1 MCELLLPGFVSGFTF
16 ACELFNN
23 MKQLTIKIMET
34 KSKVLIVDDD
44 IDVIN
49 VLQTILEHEG
59 YEVVTAFNKIEAI
72 EKAKKEKPDL
82 AILDVMM
89 TTHFEGFEL
98 AKEFKGDEEFK
109 NMPVIMQTSIEIL
122 TTTNPSVQQMA
133 WEFRQDPKYKELQV
147 LLIKE
152 LSSGNAGIDYLS
164 EQGENI
170 WVPVNGF
177 LKKPVDSSSLL
188 PVITNLLEKKEL
200 V

>member
-1 MCELLLPGFVSGFTF
+1 
-16 ACELFNN
+16 
-23 MKQLTIKIMET
+23 MET
-34 KSKVLIVDDD
+34 KAKILIVDDD

-59 YEVVTAFNKIEAI
+59 YHVITAFNKTEAMSA
-72 EKAKKEKPDL
+72 AKSEKPDL

-89 TTHFEGFEL
+89 TTHYEGFEL
-98 AKEFKGDEEFK
+98 AKEFKNDEAFK
-109 NMPVIMQTSIEIL
+109 NMPVVMQTSIEVL

-133 WEFRQDPKYKELQV
+133 WEFRQDPKYQELQV

-152 LSSGNAGIDYLS
+152 PSSGNAGIDYLS

-188 PVITNLLEKKEL
+188 PVITNLLEKNNM

>member
-1 MCELLLPGFVSGFTF
+1 
-16 ACELFNN
+16 
-23 MKQLTIKIMET
+23 MET